1 MTRKAQAL
9 GLAILF
15 AAGTSLSAQTPEA
28 TALFEKNKE
37 SILTLYAYGGD
48 KQLLS
53 KGVGFGLNQDTIATC
68 YHLISQARE
77 VEGVNVKGK
86 KMKMEGIVAFDRSLD
101 VALLRVKGKVNPVV
115 LGNSDDL
122 QTGARIFAL
131 GANEAGEI
139 TVSEGTVRNVHP
151 FDTKASL
158 IEPSLSIPEGFT
170 GAPILDVEG
179 KAVGMIIVLERT
191 GRVGIPV
198 NAWRSLSPTA
208 RITAFK
214 DVTVEDYF
222 ASFDG
227 AYLAGRS
234 LAFVDELGSAQRYLE
249 KAIQLNPSAT
259 EAHATLASIYANQRN
274 YTAAVPAF
282 TKLIELDPGRAEAH
296 FGLGNIYYRMQRWND
311 AIASLE
317 KAVTLR
323 PEYKEAYFTIGNAY
337 EELRDFEKAAQA
349 YERYLQTNPESSW
362 TGYLRLGLCRHELGQ
377 FDLAVAAF
385 EAALKEQPR
394 DIKVNYSLAQAY
406 HKAGQLEKAE
416 ATYAFLAEINP
427 QDATAYFGAVVRMY
441 DEAGRFENA
450 IVAAK
455 KIIEL
460 NPKNEIAIYNLGIM
474 YQKLERYD
482 EAIQS
487 FKQALAVKPDYD
499 AAYYMVGF
507 CYSKQKKYKESIEAF
522 KNYVALVPD
531 SADAWLNIGINYMQL
546 KDFDNALEPLKK
558 CVELRPDYGV
568 ALFNL
573 AITYLNLKDNYS
585 ARDVYKTLVTVDPD
599 LAERLRKYLR

>member
-1 MTRKAQAL
+1 MAKKAQAL

-15 AAGTSLSAQTPEA
+15 IAWTSLSAQTPEA
-28 TALFEKNKE
+28 TALYEKNKE
-37 SILTLYAYGGD
+37 GILTLYAYGGD
-48 KQLLS
+48 KQLIS
-53 KGVGFGLNQDTIATC
+53 KGVGFGVNQDTIATC

-86 KMKMEGIVAFDRSLD
+86 KMKIEGIVAFDRSLD
-101 VALLRVKGKVNPVV
+101 VAFLRVKGKVNPVV
-115 LGNSDDL
+115 LGDSDQL

-131 GANEAGEI
+131 GANEAGDI
-139 TVSEGTVRNVHP
+139 VISEGAVRNVHK
-151 FDTKASL
+151 FDAKTSL

-170 GAPILDVEG
+170 GAPVLDLEGRAIGIL
-179 KAVGMIIVLERT
+179 IVLERT
-191 GRVGIPV
+191 GRISIPV
-198 NAWRSLSPTA
+198 NAWRNLPLAT

-214 DVTVEDYF
+214 DLTVEDYF
-222 ASFDG
+222 ASFEG

-249 KAIQLNPSAT
+249 KAIQLNPSAV
-259 EAHATLASIYANQRN
+259 EAYATLAAIYANQRN
-274 YTAAVPAF
+274 YASAVPAF
-282 TKLIELDPGRAEAH
+282 TKLIEFDPGRAEAH
-296 FGLGNIYYRMQRWND
+296 FGLGNIYFRMQRWND
-311 AIASLE
+311 AIITLE
-317 KAVTLR
+317 KAASLN

-337 EELRDFEKAAQA
+337 EELRDFDKAAQA
-349 YERYLQTNPESSW
+349 YERYLQTKPESTW

-377 FDLAVAAF
+377 FDLAVAAL
-385 EAALKEQPR
+385 ETALKEQPR
-394 DIKVNYSLAQAY
+394 DIKVNYTLAQAY
-406 HKAGQLEKAE
+406 HKAGRLEKAE
-416 ATYAFLAEINP
+416 ATYAFLAELNP

-441 DEAGRFENA
+441 DEAGRYENA
-450 IVAAK
+450 IAAAK

-499 AAYYMVGF
+499 AAYYMIGF
-507 CYSKQKKYKESIEAF
+507 CYSKQKKHRESIEAF

-531 SADAWLNIGINYMQL
+531 SADAWLNIGISYMQL

-558 CVELRPDYGV
+558 SVELRPDYGV

-599 LAERLRKYLR
+599 LAERLKKYLR